1 MSVAH
6 RWRSE
11 LLGDPRTLELDDGA
25 LDYFERGEGPALV
38 FSHGW
43 LANANLWRKVVDRL
57 RADFRCLVL
66 DLPLGSHRTPM
77 APEADL
83 TPLGVAGLIAAVL
96 DQLDLRAA
104 TLVGNDSGGAY
115 SQIALARHEEQTAE
129 RVSSLV
135 LTSCETPY
143 DEWPPAPF
151 DGLPEAA
158 RDPEALGQLL
168 GALEDPAVRS
178 LPLAYGLLL
187 KHPAE
192 PEASDS
198 YALPASCDPRVLHD
212 VAKAMA
218 SATTAPVRAAGEA
231 LVAHHELPT
240 LLIWSEEDEV
250 FPIEH
255 AARYADELAN
265 ARLVRITDSY
275 SFTPED
281 QPEAV
286 ATAIRSFVTEQ
297 VE

>member
-1 MSVAH
+1 MSEAH

-11 LLGDPRTLELDDGA
+11 LLGEPRKLELDDGA
-25 LDYFERGEGPALV
+25 LDYFERGDGPALL

-57 RADFRCLVL
+57 HTEFRCLVL

-77 APEADL
+77 TPGADL
-83 TPLGVAGLIAAVL
+83 SPLGVAGLIAAVL
-96 DQLDLRAA
+96 ERLDLSET

-115 SQIALARHEEQTAE
+115 SQIALARHEKQTAE
-129 RVSSLV
+129 RVSGLV

-143 DEWPPAPF
+143 DEWPPVPF

-158 RDPEALGQLL
+158 RDPEVLGQLL
-168 GALEDPAVRS
+168 ASLEDPAVRAA
-178 LPLAYGLLL
+178 PVAYGHLL
-187 KHPAE
+187 KHPT
-192 PEASDS
+192 EASDS
-198 YALPASCDPRVLHD
+198 YALPAGRDPGVLRD

-218 SATTAPVRAAGEA
+218 SATTAPVRAGGEA
-231 LVAHHELPT
+231 LIARGELPT

-250 FPIEH
+250 FPVEH
-255 AARYADELAN
+255 AARYADALAD
-265 ARLVRITDSY
+265 ARLVRIADSY

-286 ATAIRSFVTEQ
+286 ATAIKSFMTER
-297 VE
+297 VG

>member
-1 MSVAH
+1 MSEAH

-11 LLGDPRTLELDDGA
+11 LLGEPRTLELDGGT
-25 LDYFERGEGPALV
+25 LDYFERGEGPVLL

-43 LANANLWRKVVDRL
+43 LANANLWRKAVDRL
-57 RADFRCLVL
+57 HAEFRCLVL

-83 TPLGVAGLIAAVL
+83 SPLGVASLIAAAL
-96 DQLDLRAA
+96 ERLDLRAT

-115 SQIALARHEEQTAE
+115 SQIALARHGKQTAE
-129 RVSSLV
+129 RVSGLV

-187 KHPAE
+187 KHLTE

-198 YALPASCDPRVLHD
+198 YALPASRDPGVLHD
-212 VAKAMA
+212 VAKVMA

-231 LVAHHELPT
+231 LIRHWHLPT
-240 LLIWSEEDEV
+240 LLIWSEEDEI
-250 FPIEH
+250 FPLEH
-255 AARYADELAN
+255 AARYADALAD
-265 ARLVRITDSY
+265 ARLVRLTDAY

-286 ATAIRSFVTEQ
+286 ATAIRSFMAERVQ
-297 VE
+297 

>member
-1 MSVAH
+1 MSEAH

-11 LLGDPRTLELDDGA
+11 LLGEPRTLELADA
-25 LDYFERGEGPALV
+25 TLDYFERGEGPVLL

-57 RADFRCLVL
+57 HGEFRCLAL

-77 APEADL
+77 AAGADL
-83 TPLGVAGLIAAVL
+83 SPLGVAGLIATVL
-96 DQLDLRAA
+96 ERLDLRAA

-115 SQIALARHEEQTAE
+115 SQIALANCEAQTAE
-129 RVSSLV
+129 RVSGLV
-135 LTSCETPY
+135 LTTCETPY

-168 GALEDPAVRS
+168 AALEDPAVRAA
-178 LPLAYGLLL
+178 PVAYGLLL
-187 KHPAE
+187 KHPT
-192 PEASDS
+192 EASDS
-198 YALPASCDPRVLHD
+198 YALPASRDPGVLRD

-218 SATTAPVRAAGEA
+218 SATTAPAQAAGEA
-231 LVAHHELPT
+231 LIAHGELPT

-250 FPIEH
+250 FPLEH
-255 AARYADELAN
+255 AVRYAEELAN
-265 ARLVRITDSY
+265 ARLVRIADSY

-286 ATAIRSFVTEQ
+286 ATAIRSFVKEDL
-297 VE
+297 E

>member
-1 MSVAH
+1 MSETH

-11 LLGDPRTLELDDGA
+11 LLGEPRTLELDGGV

-43 LANANLWRKVVDRL
+43 LANANLWRKVVDL
-57 RADFRCLVL
+57 LHAEFRCLVL

-77 APEADL
+77 APGADL
-83 TPLGVAGLIAAVL
+83 SPLGVAGLIAAVL
-96 DQLDLRAA
+96 ERLDLRAA

-115 SQIALARHEEQTAE
+115 SQIAVVRHEKQTAE
-129 RVSSLV
+129 RVSGLV

-158 RDPEALGQLL
+158 RDPEILGRLL
-168 GALEDPAVRS
+168 AALEDPAVRAA
-178 LPLAYGLLL
+178 PVAYGHLL
-187 KHPAE
+187 KRPT
-192 PEASDS
+192 EASDS
-198 YALPASCDPRVLHD
+198 YALPAGRDPGVLRD
-212 VAKAMA
+212 VAKAMV
-218 SATTAPVRAAGEA
+218 SATTAPVRVAGEA
-231 LVAHHELPT
+231 LIAHRALPT

-250 FPIEH
+250 FPVEH
-255 AARYADELAN
+255 AARYADALAN

-281 QPEAV
+281 QPGAV
-286 ATAIRSFVTEQ
+286 ATAIGSFVKEGL
-297 VE
+297 E

>member
-1 MSVAH
+1 MNEAH

-11 LLGDPRTLELDDGA
+11 LLGEQHRLGLDGGV
-25 LDYFERGEGPALV
+25 LDYFERGEGPTLL

-57 RADFRCLVL
+57 HGEFRCLVL

-77 APEADL
+77 APGADL
-83 TPLGVAGLIAAVL
+83 SPLGVAGLIAAAL
-96 DQLDLRAA
+96 ERLDLRAA

-115 SQIALARHEEQTAE
+115 SQIALASQEARTAE
-129 RVSSLV
+129 RVSGLV

-158 RDPEALGQLL
+158 RDPEVLGQLL
-168 GALEDPAVRS
+168 GALEDPAVRAA
-178 LPLAYGLLL
+178 PMAYGHLL
-187 KHPAE
+187 KHPT
-192 PEASDS
+192 EASDS
-198 YALPASCDPRVLHD
+198 YALPASRDPGVLRD

-218 SATTAPVRAAGEA
+218 SAKTAPVRAAGEA
-231 LVAHHELPT
+231 LIAHSQLPT

-250 FPIEH
+250 FPVEH
-255 AARYADELAN
+255 AARYAEALAN
-265 ARLVRITDSY
+265 GRLVRISDSY

-286 ATAIRSFVTEQ
+286 ATAIRSSMTEG

>member
-1 MSVAH
+1 MSEAH

-11 LLGDPRTLELDDGA
+11 LLGEARTLEHGDA
-25 LDYFERGEGPALV
+25 TLDYFERGEGPTLL

-57 RADFRCLVL
+57 HGEFRCLAL

-83 TPLGVAGLIAAVL
+83 SPLGVAGLIAAIL
-96 DQLDLRAA
+96 ERLDLHAA

-115 SQIALARHEEQTAE
+115 SQIALANCEAQTAE
-129 RVSSLV
+129 RVSGLV

-158 RDPEALGQLL
+158 RNPEVLGQLL
-168 GALEDPAVRS
+168 AALEDPAVRAA
-178 LPLAYGLLL
+178 PVAYGHLL
-187 KHPAE
+187 KYPT
-192 PEASDS
+192 EASDS
-198 YALPASCDPRVLHD
+198 YALPASRDPGVLRD

-231 LVAHHELPT
+231 LIARHQLPT
-240 LLIWSEEDEV
+240 LLIWSEEDVV
-250 FPIEH
+250 FPVEH
-255 AARYADELAN
+255 ATRYADALAN

-286 ATAIRSFVTEQ
+286 ATAIRSFMTEH
-297 VE
+297 VG

>member
-1 MSVAH
+1 MV
-6 RWRSE
+6 E
-11 LLGDPRTLELDDGA
+11 VEGGILEC
-25 LDYFERGEGPALV
+25 FERGSGPALL

-57 RADFRCLVL
+57 HGDFRCLAL

-77 APEADL
+77 SPGADL
-83 TPLGVAGLIAAVL
+83 SPLGVAGLIAATL
-96 DQLDLRAA
+96 ERLDLSAA

-115 SQIALARHEEQTAE
+115 SQIALARHGRQTAG
-129 RVSSLV
+129 RVAGLV

-158 RDPEALGQLL
+158 RDPAVLGQLFA
-168 GALEDPAVRS
+168 ALEDPAARTAPV
-178 LPLAYGLLL
+178 AYGHLL
-187 KHPAE
+187 KHPT
-192 PEASDS
+192 EASDS
-198 YALPASCDPRVLHD
+198 YALPASRDEGVLRD

-218 SATTAPVRAAGEA
+218 SATTAPVRTAGET
-231 LVAHHELPT
+231 LIAHHELPT

-255 AARYADELAN
+255 AARYADELAD
-265 ARLVRITDSY
+265 ARLARITDSY

-281 QPEAV
+281 RPEAV
-286 ATAIRSFVTEQ
+286 AAAIRSFMTERVQ
-297 VE
+297 

>member
-1 MSVAH
+1 MSEAH

-11 LLGDPRTLELDDGA
+11 LLGAQRTLELDGGA
-25 LDYFERGEGPALV
+25 LDYFERGEGPALL

-57 RADFRCLVL
+57 HTEFRCLVL

-77 APEADL
+77 ALDADL
-83 TPLGVAGLIAAVL
+83 SPLGVAGLIAAAL
-96 DQLDLRAA
+96 ERLDLSEA

-115 SQIALARHEEQTAE
+115 SQIALARHERQTAA
-129 RVSSLV
+129 RVSGLV

-158 RDPEALGQLL
+158 RDPEVLGRLL
-168 GALEDPAVRS
+168 AALEDPAVRAA
-178 LPLAYGLLL
+178 PVAYGHLL
-187 KHPAE
+187 KRPS
-192 PEASDS
+192 EASDS
-198 YALPASCDPRVLHD
+198 YALPAGRDPGVLHD

-218 SATTAPVRAAGEA
+218 SATTVPVRAAGEA
-231 LVAHHELPT
+231 LIARSELPT

-250 FPIEH
+250 FPVAH
-255 AARYADELAN
+255 AARYADALRD
-265 ARLVRITDSY
+265 ARLVRIADSY

-286 ATAIRSFVTEQ
+286 ATAIRSFMTERAR
-297 VE
+297 

>member
-1 MSVAH
+1 MSEAH

-11 LLGDPRTLELDDGA
+11 LLGEQRTLELDGGV
-25 LDYFERGEGPALV
+25 LDYFERGEGPVLL

-57 RADFRCLVL
+57 HAEFRCLAL

-83 TPLGVAGLIAAVL
+83 SPLGVAGLIAAVL
-96 DQLDLRAA
+96 ERLDLGAT

-115 SQIALARHEEQTAE
+115 SQMALANFERQTAG
-129 RVSSLV
+129 RVSGLV

-158 RDPEALGQLL
+158 RDPEVLGQLL
-168 GALEDPAVRS
+168 AALEDPAVRAT
-178 LPLAYGLLL
+178 PVAYGKLL
-187 KHPAE
+187 KYPT
-192 PEASDS
+192 EAADS
-198 YALPASCDPRVLHD
+198 YALPASRDPGVLRD

-218 SATTAPVRAAGEA
+218 SATTAPVRAGGEA
-231 LVAHHELPT
+231 LIAHSELPT

-250 FPIEH
+250 FPVEH
-255 AARYADELAN
+255 AARYAGELAK
-265 ARLVRITDSY
+265 ARLVRIADSY

-286 ATAIRSFVTEQ
+286 ARAIRSFMTERAA
-297 VE
+297 

>member
-1 MSVAH
+1 MSDAH
-6 RWRSE
+6 RWRSD
-11 LLGDPRTLELDDGA
+11 LLGEPRTLKLADGA
-25 LDYFERGEGPALV
+25 LDYFERGEGPALL

-57 RADFRCLVL
+57 HGEFRCLVL

-83 TPLGVAGLIAAVL
+83 SPSGVAGLIAAAL
-96 DQLDLRAA
+96 ERLDLREA

-115 SQIALARHEEQTAE
+115 SQIALANYETLAGRAS
-129 RVSSLV
+129 RLV

-158 RDPEALGQLL
+158 RDPKVLGQLL
-168 GALEDPAVRS
+168 GALEDPAVRVT
-178 LPLAYGLLL
+178 PVAYGHLL
-187 KHPAE
+187 KRPS
-192 PEASDS
+192 EASDS
-198 YALPASCDPRVLHD
+198 YALPASRDPGVLHD

-218 SATTAPVRAAGEA
+218 SAATAPIREAGEA
-231 LVAHHELPT
+231 LIADHELPT

-255 AARYADELAN
+255 AARYADALAD
-265 ARLVRITDSY
+265 AQLVRITNSY

-281 QPEAV
+281 QPEAL
-286 ATAIRSFVTEQ
+286 ATAIRSFTTERLG
-297 VE
+297 

>member
-1 MSVAH
+1 MSEAH

-11 LLGDPRTLELDDGA
+11 LLGKPRALELADGV
-25 LDYFERGEGPALV
+25 LDYFERGEGPVLL

-57 RADFRCLVL
+57 HSEFRCLVL

-77 APEADL
+77 GSGADL
-83 TPLGVAGLIAAVL
+83 SPLGVAGLIAAAL
-96 DQLDLRAA
+96 EQLDLHAA

-115 SQIALARHEEQTAE
+115 SQIALTQHEAQIAG
-129 RVSSLV
+129 RVSGLV

-158 RDPEALGQLL
+158 RDPKTLGQLL
-168 GALEDPAVRS
+168 AALEDPAVRAA
-178 LPLAYGLLL
+178 PVAYGLLL
-187 KHPAE
+187 KHPS
-192 PEASDS
+192 EASDS
-198 YALPASCDPRVLHD
+198 YALPASRDPGVLHD

-218 SATTAPVRAAGEA
+218 SATTAPVRGAGEA
-231 LVAHHELPT
+231 LIAHSELPT
-240 LLIWSEEDEV
+240 LLIWSEEDQV
-250 FPIEH
+250 FPLEH
-255 AARYADELAN
+255 AARYANELAD
-265 ARLVRITDSY
+265 AQLVRISDSY

-286 ATAIRSFVTEQ
+286 ATAIRSFITERVQ
-297 VE
+297 

>member
-1 MSVAH
+1 MSEAH

-11 LLGDPRTLELDDGA
+11 LLGEPHTLALDDGP
-25 LDYFERGEGPALV
+25 LDYFERGDGPVLL

-43 LANANLWRKVVDRL
+43 LANANLWRKVVDQL
-57 RADFRCLVL
+57 HTEFRCLVL

-77 APEADL
+77 APGADL
-83 TPLGVAGLIAAVL
+83 SPLGVAGLIAAML
-96 DQLDLRAA
+96 ERLDLNET

-115 SQIALARHEEQTAE
+115 SQIALAQHEKQTAE
-129 RVSSLV
+129 WVSGLV

-158 RDPEALGQLL
+158 RDLEVLGQLL
-168 GALEDPAVRS
+168 AALEDPAVRAS
-178 LPLAYGLLL
+178 PVAYGQLL
-187 KHPAE
+187 KHPT
-192 PEASDS
+192 EASDS
-198 YALPASCDPRVLHD
+198 YALPASRDSGLLRD

-231 LVAHHELPT
+231 LIARSELPT
-240 LLIWSEEDEV
+240 LLIWSEEDAV
-250 FPIEH
+250 FPLEH
-255 AARYADELAN
+255 AARYADALAN
-265 ARLVRITDSY
+265 AKLVGTTDSY

-286 ATAIRSFVTEQ
+286 ASAIGSFVTESL
-297 VE
+297 E